1 MDKVKVFLSDPQVL
15 FREGIH
21 FILSGEDDIEVTG
34 ETIGNEEAF
43 VQIQTNPPNIVILSA
58 QDAKANAP
66 NITRRIRRNM
76 PSVSVIITIDKKE
89 PENLFAIIKSGAS
102 ACLTKD
108 ADPES
113 LLNVIRIVAQGSYP
127 IMEEIT
133 MQGLASMIL
142 AEFEDIPALNE
153 QFDNQLAG
161 LVVRETQ
168 ILNSF
173 AEGTTIEQCA
183 AKLTTNEDTI
193 RRNIR
198 LIFNKLVSNDQVRN
212 VIEAAQRNIPYVIR
226 PGKKDI
232 KSMDYV
238 TRAEFNDFKEHL
250 MERFKSF
257 SGELS

>member
-21 FILSGEDDIEVTG
+21 FILSGEDDLEVTG
-34 ETIGNEEAF
+34 ETTGNEEAF
-43 VQIQTNPPNIVILSA
+43 VQIQTNPPNIIILSA

-66 NITRRIRRNM
+66 DITRRVRRNM

-89 PENLFAIIKSGAS
+89 PENLLAVIKSGAS

-108 ADPES
+108 ADPED
-113 LLNVIRIVAQGSYP
+113 LLNIIRIVAQGSYP
-127 IMEEIT
+127 IMDEIT
-133 MQGLASMIL
+133 LPGLAALIL
-142 AEFEDIPALNE
+142 GEFQDIPALNE
-153 QFDNQLAG
+153 QFDNQLAA
-161 LVVRETQ
+161 LVARETQ
-168 ILNSF
+168 ILNCF
-173 AEGTTIEQCA
+173 AEGSTIEQCA
-183 AKLTTNEDTI
+183 AKLSTNEDTI

-198 LIFNKLVSNDQVRN
+198 LIFNKLVSNDQARN

-226 PGKKDI
+226 SGKKDV

-257 SGELS
+257 IGELS